1 MCVTENKND
10 YKQIAVIP
18 EELIDKPEIIESLK
32 IVEEAN
38 KKLVNWVSV
47 IKKTKEFGWWFQNDK
62 KENKQKIWPPD
73 VVIPKKL
80 KTDFEKKNT
89 LNLNEPF
96 FQLYIYVKLLIPPIP
111 TKNL

>member
-1 MCVTENKND
+1 VCVTENKND

-47 IKKTKEFGWWFQNDK
+47 IKKQKSLVGGFRMIERKQTENMTTRCCDTKK
-62 KENKQKIWPPD
+62 
-73 VVIPKKL
+73 
-80 KTDFEKKNT
+80 
-89 LNLNEPF
+89 
-96 FQLYIYVKLLIPPIP
+96 
-111 TKNL
+111 TKNRLWKKKHLESERTFFFSSISM